1 MVPFQNIY
9 LNYSRQCLLS
19 CNGDSNAVGLSTIA
33 NGASNTCMSSNV
45 ETHQL
50 PPRMVASSPTG
61 GNVDM
66 DATIIMD
73 NSDNNGGLC

>member
-1 MVPFQNIY
+1 
-9 LNYSRQCLLS
+9 
-19 CNGDSNAVGLSTIA
+19 
-33 NGASNTCMSSNV
+33 MSSNV